1 MNDNDEQLKVSVNS
15 IIQVEVPSFEE
26 KIINKKPE
34 TVYLLVFKNL
44 YNKTRWKLEKTYQD
58 FLTLNTLLTKLIPK
72 IPYFGKYNSIFKSS
86 KDYNTIMQR
95 KTEIYNFLTQCVE
108 RKDIISNKSFINFVE
123 LDKNFPELIYNSPD
137 FIEVIKKDQMTITDI
152 IYLEKENILFSIFSD
167 MEFTSRMDS
176 YVKSGD
182 LLSFKKDDSSLLD
195 MGVNEKNIENAQKN
209 KTGGFS
215 VQKLNVYKNKK
226 GELKVKLEDIFIKYF
241 IEMTSSFYYD
251 EEKHF
256 FILGL
261 FSGKVLFYKIAPDSN
276 FTQFDFLEELK
287 YHQSQVTGLATNPKN
302 NTLFS
307 CDDSG
312 HFYFGVL
319 DMIHKKNYYPELINQ
334 SAKGYKKLFY
344 EKDKER
350 LYLSSINGHLEVYL
364 TSSASP
370 LFMVDIE
377 TNLSLNYSLNDL
389 FLYDIKHYLFS
400 CSDNGNVSVFDLGKS
415 GQEKTTKELS
425 FFNYYNAKFRM
436 LTILYDPDKNEVI
449 TGDDNG
455 RIIFWNLKYGKPTH
469 VTRVSRK
476 KCSVVK
482 IGFVHNPEGKNKLL
496 YASCMDN
503 CIYFIKLPISWLN
516 NDEVEQ
522 YEKIEIKSRS
532 DLEAMMKLQELLDKN
547 EDYNSDEDSL
557 NGWDYFALD
566 AVEERKNKKDNN
578 S

>member
-1 MNDNDEQLKVSVNS
+1 MNDNVDQLNISVNS

-34 TVYLLVFKNL
+34 TVYLIIFLNL
-44 YNKTRWKLEKTYQD
+44 YNKKRWQLEKTYQD
-58 FLTLNTLLTKLIPK
+58 FITLNGLLTKLIPK
-72 IPYFGKYNSIFKSS
+72 IPSFGKYNSIFKSS
-86 KDYNTIMQR
+86 KDYNTIVKR
-95 KTEIYNFLTQCVE
+95 KNEIYNFLFQCVA

-123 LDKNFPELIYNSPD
+123 LDKNFPEIIYNSPD
-137 FIEVIKKDQMTITDI
+137 FIEVIKDGQMTVTDMI
-152 IYLEKENILFSIFSD
+152 FLEKENIIISIFSD
-167 MEFTSRMDS
+167 MEITSRMDS

-182 LLSFKKDDSSLLD
+182 ILNFKKDDNYNQD
-195 MGVNEKNIENAQKN
+195 MGVNEKGMENAKKN
-209 KTGGFS
+209 KVGGFS
-215 VQKLNVYKNKK
+215 VQKLIVYKNKK
-226 GELKVKLEDIFIKYF
+226 NELKVKFENIFIKYF
-241 IEMTSSFYYD
+241 LEMTSSFYYD
-251 EEKHF
+251 KEKNF
-256 FILGL
+256 FTLGL

-287 YHQSQVTGLATNPKN
+287 YHSSKVTGLAINPKN

-312 HFYFGVL
+312 NFFFGVL
-319 DMIHKKNYYPELINQ
+319 DMIHKKNYCPELINQ
-334 SAKGYKKLFY
+334 SAKGYTRLFY
-344 EKDKER
+344 EKENER
-350 LYLSSINGHLEVYL
+350 LYLTTLNGHLEVYL

-370 LFMVDIE
+370 LFVTDIK
-377 TNLSLNYSLNDL
+377 TNLSLNYSLNDIV
-389 FLYDIKHYLFS
+389 LYNIKHYLFS
-400 CSDNGNVSVFDLGKS
+400 CSDNGNISVFDIGKS
-415 GQEKTTKELS
+415 GKEKTTKELS
-425 FFNYYNAKFRM
+425 FFNYYGAKFQM

-476 KCSVVK
+476 KKSVVK
-482 IGFVHNPEGKNKLL
+482 IRFVENPEGKNKLL
-496 YASCMDN
+496 YVSCMDN

-516 NDEVEQ
+516 NDDVEK

-532 DLEAMMKLQELLDKN
+532 DLEAMMKIQQILDKD

-566 AVEERKNKKDNN
+566 AVGERNKKDENK
-578 S
+578 

>member
-1 MNDNDEQLKVSVNS
+1 MNDNVDQLNISVNS

-34 TVYLLVFKNL
+34 TVYLIIFLNL
-44 YNKTRWKLEKTYQD
+44 YNKKRWQLEKTYQD
-58 FLTLNTLLTKLIPK
+58 FITLNGLLTKLIPK
-72 IPYFGKYNSIFKSS
+72 IPSFGKYNSIFKSS
-86 KDYNTIMQR
+86 KDYNTIVKR
-95 KTEIYNFLTQCVE
+95 KNEIYNFLFQCVA

-123 LDKNFPELIYNSPD
+123 LDKNFPEIIYNSPD
-137 FIEVIKKDQMTITDI
+137 FIEVIKDGQMTVTDMI
-152 IYLEKENILFSIFSD
+152 FLEKENIIISIFSD
-167 MEFTSRMDS
+167 MEISSRMDS

-182 LLSFKKDDSSLLD
+182 ILNFKKDDNYNQD
-195 MGVNEKNIENAQKN
+195 MGVNEKGMENAKKN
-209 KTGGFS
+209 KVGGFS
-215 VQKLNVYKNKK
+215 VQKLIVYKNKK
-226 GELKVKLEDIFIKYF
+226 NELKVKFENIFIKYF
-241 IEMTSSFYYD
+241 LEMTSSFYYD
-251 EEKHF
+251 KEKNF
-256 FILGL
+256 FTLGL

-287 YHQSQVTGLATNPKN
+287 YHSSKVTGLAINPKN

-312 HFYFGVL
+312 NFFFGVL
-319 DMIHKKNYYPELINQ
+319 DMIHKKNYCPELINQ
-334 SAKGYKKLFY
+334 SAKGYIRLFY
-344 EKDKER
+344 EKENER
-350 LYLSSINGHLEVYL
+350 LYLTTLNGHLEVYL

-370 LFMVDIE
+370 LFVTDIK
-377 TNLSLNYSLNDL
+377 TYLSLNYSLNDIV
-389 FLYDIKHYLFS
+389 LYNIKHYLFS
-400 CSDNGNVSVFDLGKS
+400 CSDNGNISVFDICKS
-415 GQEKTTKELS
+415 GKEKTTKELS
-425 FFNYYNAKFRM
+425 FFNYYGAKFQM

-476 KCSVVK
+476 KKSVVK
-482 IGFVHNPEGKNKLL
+482 IRFVENPEGKNKLL
-496 YASCMDN
+496 YVSCMDN

-516 NDEVEQ
+516 NDDVEK

-532 DLEAMMKLQELLDKN
+532 DLEAMMKIQQILDKD

-566 AVEERKNKKDNN
+566 AVEERNKKDENK
-578 S
+578 